1 MTGKAGRCRLH
12 AWGGLDTL
20 VDREEHMRIDRL
32 SRWNIGV
39 FAVLA
44 VLASLVLAA
53 CGGDATATP
62 TPTATASQP
71 QADAQTPTPTPQSTG
86 QQPAAQQPA
95 ATPTPARDLAAYF
108 KGKTIRFSVGYS
120 PGGGADTQGRFLAVH
135 MPKYIPG
142 QPRIAVT
149 NRPGGGTLVNANYVR
164 QQPGDGFLVGQIS
177 NAMITG
183 DILGVGEAGFDWEP
197 YEYLGMVDATPARAV
212 LCGRTEVVKDVDE
225 FVNAQKDWTIGYLS
239 PQTSGAPLLE
249 WLKDIGLPLKIIYGY
264 GGSTEV
270 VTAFDRGEFDVTYFC
285 GRSHVGAN
293 PHWFEEDLVR
303 PLFAFGGED
312 EVDTHITDGLAEGS
326 WPWFKGILD
335 VVDVSQS
342 ETEALNWYLGWGGN
356 HVWLMPPDVPDDI
369 AAALQSAFL
378 QTLDD
383 PDFIADLERSRRDV
397 FPLSGDDLRK
407 QADGYESLTAE
418 AREIL
423 IRMHTSGRGR

>member
-1 MTGKAGRCRLH
+1 
-12 AWGGLDTL
+12 
-20 VDREEHMRIDRL
+20 MRIDRL

-71 QADAQTPTPTPQSTG
+71 QADAPTPTPTPQSTG

-183 DILGVGEAGFDWEP
+183 DILG
-197 YEYLGMVDATPARAV
+197 
-212 LCGRTEVVKDVDE
+212 
-225 FVNAQKDWTIGYLS
+225 
-239 PQTSGAPLLE
+239 
-249 WLKDIGLPLKIIYGY
+249 
-264 GGSTEV
+264 
-270 VTAFDRGEFDVTYFC
+270 
-285 GRSHVGAN
+285 
-293 PHWFEEDLVR
+293 
-303 PLFAFGGED
+303 
-312 EVDTHITDGLAEGS
+312 
-326 WPWFKGILD
+326 
-335 VVDVSQS
+335 
-342 ETEALNWYLGWGGN
+342 
-356 HVWLMPPDVPDDI
+356 
-369 AAALQSAFL
+369 
-378 QTLDD
+378 
-383 PDFIADLERSRRDV
+383 
-397 FPLSGDDLRK
+397 
-407 QADGYESLTAE
+407 
-418 AREIL
+418 
-423 IRMHTSGRGR
+423 